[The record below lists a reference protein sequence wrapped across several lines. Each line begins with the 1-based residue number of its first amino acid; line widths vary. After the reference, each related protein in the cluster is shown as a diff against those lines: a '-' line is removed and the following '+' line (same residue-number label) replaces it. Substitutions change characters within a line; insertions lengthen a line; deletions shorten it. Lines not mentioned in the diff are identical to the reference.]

1 MGRSPDPGRRDGAGE
16 EWEGQGCLPAQPRR
30 VLGSQPTAGPLP
42 QFLGRW
48 FSVGLASNASW
59 FLEKKAVL
67 STCKTMVVPTED
79 SDLNLTSTFLRKNQ
93 CETRT
98 MLLRRAGTP
107 GSYSYRSPHWGS
119 TYSVSVVETNYEEY
133 ALLFT
138 QGAKGPGQEF
148 RMAALYSRA
157 LAPLKAELQ
166 EKFSAFCKSQGFTE
180 DSIVFLPQTD
190 KCMKQQE

>member
-1 MGRSPDPGRRDGAGE
+1 MAALRTA
-16 EWEGQGCLPAQPRR
+16 CLGLVLLG
-30 VLGSQPTAGPLP
+30 VLGSLQTPAQAQVSVQPDF
-42 QFLGRW
+42 QQDKFLGRW